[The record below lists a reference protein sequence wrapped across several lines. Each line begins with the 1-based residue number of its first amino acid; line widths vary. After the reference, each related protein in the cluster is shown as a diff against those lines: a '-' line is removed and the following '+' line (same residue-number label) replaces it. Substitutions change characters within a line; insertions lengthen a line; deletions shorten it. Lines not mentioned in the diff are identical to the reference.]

1 MTETAV
7 HPEARA
13 AWAKRLRRLRRA
25 LVPHR
30 PKAFRDSLNRWLLMG
45 TVIGIVSGIGAI
57 IFFFCLETGTHYLL
71 ETLGGYT
78 PPGTLGEGDGNPGT
92 GLTRPW
98 AIPLVVT
105 GGALVSSIL
114 VYFVAPTAK
123 GHGTDNAIHA
133 VHHDP
138 TALRGKVAVIKIIAS
153 SLMIGSGGSGGR
165 EGPTAQISATA
176 ISSLCKKLKIATP
189 DARIAVSAA
198 TASGIGAIFRAP
210 LGGALLG
217 AELLYRDDMESDAIM
232 PSLVSSIVAFVVFG
246 SVYGFEPIFGSLS
259 GVQFSQP
266 LQLIW
271 YVLLGLAA
279 GLMGKFYVNVFY
291 GGTKFFDRLKKV
303 PGWLVPAIGGLGV
316 GLLGLVIPA
325 ALGTGYGSV
334 QQEMFADNLMRM
346 PLLMVLA
353 IPFAKVLS
361 TTLSIG
367 SGGSGGVFGPGM
379 VIGGA
384 TGAALW
390 RLLEGLP
397 GIPSSP
403 MSFVIVGM
411 IACFGS
417 VAHAPLGMLLMVGE
431 MTGNLSMLAPGMI
444 AVAVAGRGGG

>member
-217 AELLYRDDMESDAIM
+217 AELLYRDDLESDAIM

-246 SVYGFEPIFGSLS
+246 SVYG
-259 GVQFSQP
+259 
-266 LQLIW
+266 
-271 YVLLGLAA
+271 
-279 GLMGKFYVNVFY
+279 
-291 GGTKFFDRLKKV
+291 
-303 PGWLVPAIGGLGV
+303 
-316 GLLGLVIPA
+316 
-325 ALGTGYGSV
+325 
-334 QQEMFADNLMRM
+334 
-346 PLLMVLA
+346 
-353 IPFAKVLS
+353 
-361 TTLSIG
+361 
-367 SGGSGGVFGPGM
+367 
-379 VIGGA
+379 
-384 TGAALW
+384 
-390 RLLEGLP
+390 
-397 GIPSSP
+397 
-403 MSFVIVGM
+403 
-411 IACFGS
+411 
-417 VAHAPLGMLLMVGE
+417 
-431 MTGNLSMLAPGMI
+431 
-444 AVAVAGRGGG
+444 